1 MDDGIMSQVS
11 VDVLPVGFV
20 ASEKSLCNEL
30 EVSAEHCNRTGQT
43 LVVSDDRALPL
54 ALDLVRR
61 MPRLRVRADPG
72 AWRHGDATADEP
84 LADVDNL
91 FGIAGW
97 YEQNFPVGGPVGGY
111 TPSKFLRA
119 SDRPARQ
126 ALLEQTADLPPNII
140 TRLAIEA
147 AVLEAARRDDFL
159 DDLSAHQGRKFSF
172 IFADK
177 KDPIAEYQRIEG
189 LRQVLGEH
197 PGSEVDHVDPLI
209 AADALA
215 SGASWAGVGA
225 SSARRMPRRP
235 GDKGGGKNSVGYL
248 PGLFLEELLE
258 LRSPMIYADWYA
270 NSRSPHCATCAR
282 PLDVFDTTSAD
293 KAVIIGHNLHQT
305 TGHIAGLVANAPE
318 ARAAYLREVRL
329 EAHARHMQL
338 NPLGDI
344 VLNRGLHKFLE
355 LDDPQ
360 MRSMSRAGA
369 WK

>member
-1 MDDGIMSQVS
+1 MSQVS
-11 VDVLPVGFV
+11 VDVPPVGFV
-20 ASEKSLCNEL
+20 ASETSLCNEL

-43 LVVSDDRALPL
+43 LVISDDRALPL

-72 AWRHGDATADEP
+72 AWRHGDATADKP

-97 YEQNFPVGGPVGGY
+97 CEQNFPVSGPVDGY

-126 ALLEQTADLPPNII
+126 ALLEQTADMPPNIT
-140 TRLAIEA
+140 TRIAIEA

-172 IFADK
+172 VFADK

-189 LRQVLGEH
+189 LRQVLSEH
-197 PGSEVDHVDPLI
+197 PGSEVDHVDPLM

-235 GDKGGGKNSVGYL
+235 GDKGGGPNSAGYL

-270 NSRSPHCATCAR
+270 NSRSPRCATCAR
-282 PLDVFDTTSAD
+282 PLDVFDTTPAD

-305 TGHIAGLVANAPE
+305 TAHIASLVAHAPE

-329 EAHARHMQL
+329 EAHANHMQL
-338 NPLGDI
+338 NPLGDM

>member
-1 MDDGIMSQVS
+1 MDDGLMSQVS
-11 VDVLPVGFV
+11 VAAPPVGFV

-30 EVSAEHCNRTGQT
+30 EVSAEHCDRTGQI

-54 ALDLVRR
+54 ALDLVQR
-61 MPRLRVRADPG
+61 MPRLRLRADPG
-72 AWRHGDATADEP
+72 AWRHGDATPDHP

-97 YEQNFPVGGPVGGY
+97 YEQHFPVGGPVDGY

-119 SDRPARQ
+119 TDRPARQ

-140 TRLAIEA
+140 TRIAIEA
-147 AVLEAARRDDFL
+147 TVLEAVRRDDFL
-159 DDLSAHQGRKFSF
+159 DDLAAHQGRKFSF

-235 GDKGGGKNSVGYL
+235 GDKGGPNSAGYL

-270 NSRSPHCATCAR
+270 NSRSPYCATCVR
-282 PLDVFDTTSAD
+282 PLDVFEPTTTD

-305 TGHIAGLVANAPE
+305 TAHIASLVAQAPE
-318 ARAAYLREVRL
+318 ARAAWLREVRL

-338 NPLGDI
+338 NPLGDM
-344 VLNRGLHKFLE
+344 VLNRGLHRFLE

>member
-1 MDDGIMSQVS
+1 MSQVS

-30 EVSAEHCNRTGQT
+30 EVSAEHCHRTGQT

-72 AWRHGDATADEP
+72 AWRHGHATADQP
-84 LADVDNL
+84 LAEVDNL

-97 YEQNFPVGGPVGGY
+97 YEQNFPVGGPVDGY

-126 ALLEQTADLPPNII
+126 ALLEQTAGLPPNII

-159 DDLSAHQGRKFSF
+159 DDLSVHQGRKFSF

-225 SSARRMPRRP
+225 SSARRMPSRP
-235 GDKGGGKNSVGYL
+235 GDKGGGRNSVGYL

-258 LRSPMIYADWYA
+258 VRSPMIYADWYA
-270 NSRSPHCATCAR
+270 NSRSPHCVTCAR
-282 PLDVFDTTSAD
+282 PLDVFDTTPAD

-305 TGHIAGLVANAPE
+305 TAHIARLVAHAPE

-329 EAHARHMQL
+329 EAHTRHMQL
-338 NPLGDI
+338 NPLGDM

>member
-1 MDDGIMSQVS
+1 MDDWRMSQLS
-11 VDVLPVGFV
+11 VDALPLGFV
-20 ASEKSLCNEL
+20 ASEMSLCNEL
-30 EVSAEHCNRTGQT
+30 EVSAEHCTATGQS
-43 LVVSDDRALPL
+43 LVVSDDRAVPL
-54 ALDLVRR
+54 AVELARR
-61 MPRLRVRADPG
+61 MPGLRVRADPG
-72 AWRHGDATADEP
+72 AWRHVNATPQEP
-84 LADVDNL
+84 LSDVDSL

-97 YEQNFPVGGPVGGY
+97 YEQNFPVGGPVDGY

-119 SDRPARQ
+119 TDRTARRS
-126 ALLEQTADLPPNII
+126 LLEQTADLPPNII
-140 TRLAIEA
+140 TRIAIDA
-147 AVLEAARRDDFL
+147 SVLEAARRDDFL
-159 DDLSAHQGRKFSF
+159 DDLAAHQGRKFSF

-177 KDPIAEYQRIEG
+177 KDPIAEYQRIGG

-215 SGASWAGVGA
+215 SGASWVGVGA

-235 GDKGGGKNSVGYL
+235 GDSGSGRNSVGYL
-248 PGLFLEELLE
+248 PGLFLEKLLE

-270 NSRSPHCATCAR
+270 NSRSPYCATCSR
-282 PLDVFDTTSAD
+282 PLDVFEPNSID
-293 KAVIIGHNLHQT
+293 KTVIIGHNLHET
-305 TGHIAGLVANAPE
+305 TAHIGNLFAHAPA
-318 ARAAYLREVRL
+318 ARAAWLREVRL
-329 EAHARHMQL
+329 EAHDRHMQL
-338 NPLGDI
+338 NPLGDM